1 MRYRSKRQL
10 LAATLVLAFAVA
22 GIAVS
27 ALAATG
33 DEHDE
38 MTDANI
44 AAIVSVAGKLDIA
57 YGKIAMSKS
66 KNEKVREFADRM
78 VTDHSAVQNAA
89 EKLLKKLGVTPVEN
103 DTSRSLAENG
113 EKVKAKLR
121 SLKEAEFDK
130 FYIDNEVAYHEL
142 VVNAIENVLIKSA
155 RNAEL
160 KATLESV
167 LPLFTR
173 HLEHARSIQSEMNGE
188 MGGSHKMGH

>member
-1 MRYRSKRQL
+1 MNYRSKRQF
-10 LAATLVLAFAVA
+10 LAGAFALAVAIA
-22 GIAVS
+22 GIAGS
-27 ALAATG
+27 ALAGTDGSG
-33 DEHDE
+33 DD

-103 DTSRSLAENG
+103 DTSRGLAENG

-121 SLKEAEFDK
+121 SLKGAEFDK

-142 VVNAIENVLIKSA
+142 VVNAVENVLIKNA
-155 RNAEL
+155 KNAEL
-160 KATLESV
+160 KGTLESV
-167 LPLFTR
+167 LPLFVR
-173 HLEHARSIQSEMNGE
+173 HLEHAKAIQSEMNGGG
-188 MGGSHKMGH
+188 MGSHKMSH

>member
-1 MRYRSKRQL
+1 MKYRSKRQF
-10 LAATLVLAFAVA
+10 LAATLVLALAVA

-27 ALAATG
+27 ALGATG

-38 MTDANI
+38 MTDAKI

-66 KNEKVREFADRM
+66 KNAKVREFADRM
-78 VTDHSAVQNAA
+78 VTDHSAVQKAA
-89 EKLLKKLGVTPVEN
+89 EQLLKKLGVTPVEN
-103 DTSRSLAENG
+103 DTSRGLAENG
-113 EKVKAKLR
+113 EKVKAKLK
-121 SLKEAEFDK
+121 SLKGAEFDK

-142 VVNAIENVLIKSA
+142 VVNAVENVLIKNA
-155 RNAEL
+155 KNAEL

-173 HLEHARSIQSEMNGE
+173 HLEHARAIQNEMNGGG
-188 MGGSHKMGH
+188 MGSHKMGH